1 MVKDIESATDID
13 NFKKAILST
22 YGGEWE
28 KNIENIVFYMRCPP
42 NIDKGLHCKDR
53 DCFECCNKFI
63 LRIMEHRE
71 RKGNILW

>member
-1 MVKDIESATDID
+1 MVNEIESATDID

-22 YGGEWE
+22 YGDKW
-28 KNIENIVFYMRCPP
+28 KENIVDIIFDMRCPP
-42 NIDKGLHCKDR
+42 NIDKGLCCKGK
-53 DCFECCNKFI
+53 DCFKCCKRFI

>member
-1 MVKDIESATDID
+1 MVKEIESATDIE

-22 YGGEWE
+22 YGGEWKE
-28 KNIENIVFYMRCPP
+28 NIENIVFYMKCPP
-42 NIDKGLHCKDR
+42 SIDRGLCCKNEE
-53 DCFECCNKFI
+53 CFECCKKFI